1 MTRAEQ
7 HKMITELRDYEAR
20 MSRDEED
27 AFGMLVR
34 RDKDDED
41 LDRVAER
48 TLMNLYTRYVEQRR
62 GRR

>member
-7 HKMITELRDYEAR
+7 HKMITELREYEVR

-27 AFGMLVR
+27 AFAMLVR

>member
-7 HKMITELRDYEAR
+7 HKMITELREYEAR
-20 MSRDEED
+20 MSRDDEE
-27 AFGMLVR
+27 AFAMIVR

-48 TLMNLYTRYVEQRR
+48 TLLNIYDRYVEQRR
-62 GRR
+62 RRP

>member
-20 MSRDEED
+20 MSRDDEE
-27 AFGMLVR
+27 AFAMIVR

-41 LDRVAER
+41 LDRIAER
-48 TLMNLYTRYVEQRR
+48 TLLDLYGRYVERR
-62 GRR
+62 GRRP

>member
-7 HKMITELRDYEAR
+7 HKMITELREYEVR

-27 AFGMLVR
+27 AFAMLVR

-48 TLMNLYTRYVEQRR
+48 TLINLYARYVEQRR

>member
-7 HKMITELRDYEAR
+7 HKMITELREFEVR

-27 AFGMLVR
+27 AFAMIVR

>member
-20 MSRDEED
+20 MSRDDEETF
-27 AFGMLVR
+27 AMIVR

-41 LDRVAER
+41 LDRIAER
-48 TLMNLYTRYVEQRR
+48 TLLDLYGRYVERR
-62 GRR
+62 GRRP